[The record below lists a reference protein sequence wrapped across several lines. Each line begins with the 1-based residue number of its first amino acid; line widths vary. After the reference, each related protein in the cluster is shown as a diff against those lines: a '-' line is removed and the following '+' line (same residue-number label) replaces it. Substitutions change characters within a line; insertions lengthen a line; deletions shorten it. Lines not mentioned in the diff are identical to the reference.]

1 MTSNMRLSK
10 VEHETIINFNEGE
23 EIAYIY
29 TCNQRW
35 MRQLE
40 KCGFKPVREHADKG
54 RVYAK
59 DFEVPKALIRIP
71 RPPTRKEVAQR
82 RAQAKRLR
90 KYRFSRKTRAGPSA
104 EAEAAATI
112 LGIGQRAWGSKG
124 RTRLG
129 GAEHA

>member
-1 MTSNMRLSK
+1 MRLSR
-10 VEHETIINFNEGE
+10 VERETIINFNEGE
-23 EIAYIY
+23 GIAYIY

-40 KCGFKPVREHADKG
+40 AYGFKPAREYTDDG

-59 DFEVPKALIRIP
+59 EFEVPKELIRVP
-71 RPPTRKEVAQR
+71 RPPTKSELAQR
-82 RAQAKRLR
+82 MAQAERLR
-90 KYRFSRKTRAGPSA
+90 KYRFSRKIPAGPSA
-104 EAEAAATI
+104 EAEAAATT